1 MEQPSM
7 ERSPLNQK
15 LIEELVKKGP
25 AGVSEILVLPETQ
38 STNQYAIDLL
48 AQGKSNFAV
57 VSDFQSQGKGRLG
70 RIWEAPAQS
79 SILLSVS
86 MKLNGVNNFGWL
98 NLWAA
103 LVVKRI
109 LGESAS
115 FEIKLKWPND
125 LVVVDDDGF
134 LKFGGILSQIH
145 EDNVIFGI
153 GINYSQDKSE
163 LPIETATSLKLIG
176 FTQHAREDLI
186 AELIT
191 GIFTSWQIEASSSEF
206 PTSATVREYQQA
218 SYSLNKTVTVDL
230 PSGERITGEAVGLAA
245 NGALLV
251 RASDGTTHTVTAGDV
266 I

>member
-1 MEQPSM
+1 M

-25 AGVSEILVLPETQ
+25 AGVNEILVLPETQ

-48 AQGKSNFAV
+48 AQGKTNFAV
-57 VSDFQSQGKGRLG
+57 VTDFQSQGKGRLA
-70 RIWEAPAQS
+70 RIWEAPAES

-86 MKLNGVNNFGWL
+86 MNLNGVTNFGWL

-109 LGESAS
+109 LSESAS
-115 FEIKLKWPND
+115 FETKLKWPND
-125 LVVVDDDGF
+125 LVVVSNDSF

-153 GINYSQDKSE
+153 GINFSQKQSE
-163 LPIETATSLKLIG
+163 LPIASATSLKLIG
-176 FTQHAREDLI
+176 FEERTREDLI
-186 AELIT
+186 AELIS
-191 GIFTSWQIEASSSEF
+191 GIFTAWQIEATSSEF
-206 PTSATVREYQQA
+206 PTAATIREYQQA
-218 SYSLNKTVTVDL
+218 SYSLKRLVTVDL
-230 PSGERITGEAVGLAA
+230 PNGETITGEAVGLAA

-251 RASDGTTHTVTAGDV
+251 KTENGQTHTITAGDV